1 LIRLFYAISKAVW
14 AGHHSERE
22 WIDPESIPICINIF
36 FDFVEQVIDGKE

>member
-1 LIRLFYAISKAVW
+1 LIRLFYAISKAVC

-22 WIDPESIPICINIF
+22 WIDLASIPIYTNTL